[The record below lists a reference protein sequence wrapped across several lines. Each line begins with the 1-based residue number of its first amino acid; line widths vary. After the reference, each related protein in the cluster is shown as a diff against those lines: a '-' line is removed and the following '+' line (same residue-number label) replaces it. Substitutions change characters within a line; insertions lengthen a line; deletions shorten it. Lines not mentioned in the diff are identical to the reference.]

1 MVSRENHVS
10 HLMLR
15 SLCGCRVNKVND
27 KSDVVIRDYRD
38 TVFIYTSSNVLCR
51 SLLGAL
57 FTALEN
63 ANLNATEMLMLR
75 PSQDVVKKSAMLK
88 KSGRASSQADELC
101 VVSMWRGEDVFKHAL
116 NAVVQ
121 FCNTYAF
128 VRGIDIVMTDSTK
141 MTRRE
146 GELWIEP
153 LASSL
158 LPPISTANE
167 EAAPSGDAPNPE
179 NNTVTP
185 ANVVDVPVAIDTAH
199 DADHIV
205 LVRESSTADT
215 LRVGDDKPPSPQ
227 IPEPSPLNNT

>member
-1 MVSRENHVS
+1 
-10 HLMLR
+10 MLR
-15 SLCGCRVNKVND
+15 SLCGCRMNKVDD

-38 TVFIYTSSNVLCR
+38 TVFIYTSSNVLRR

-57 FTALEN
+57 FTAFEN
-63 ANLNATEMLMLR
+63 ANLKATEMLMLK

-88 KSGRASSQADELC
+88 KSGRTSSHADELC

-128 VRGIDIVMTDSTK
+128 VRGVDIVMTDSTK
-141 MTRRE
+141 TTRRE

-158 LPPISTANE
+158 LPPITSANE
-167 EAAPSGDAPNPE
+167 ETAPTGDAPNPE
-179 NNTVTP
+179 NNTATP
-185 ANVVDVPVAIDTAH
+185 ADVVDVPVIIDTGH
-199 DADHIV
+199 DADRMV

-215 LRVGDDKPPSPQ
+215 LPVDDDKPPSPQ
-227 IPEPSPLNNT
+227 VPEPSPLNNT